1 MAMNNDNMV
10 TDVVK
15 SEFRKHIQQ
24 ISALDSFLLN
34 CPNINRVLNETRE
47 YYELSSL
54 NLADSVTA
62 ITDTIIADEIINKN
76 LQPKD
81 RVRMLSA
88 IKLDVNSFAFR
99 IRCFG
104 EMTGSGKYPDSIVRE
119 RTDIRDLLDGYISCL
134 NKYIPV
140 EPSYNVTIKN
150 NIKGRVHVRINP
162 TEFIIVL
169 TNLVL
174 NALMHA
180 HSASNRVD
188 IILNRLDDKAAV
200 SVLDYGRGVDLEKI
214 HCIMKNNIEL
224 LANRNFVHKGCGL
237 IVSQKL
243 AERMNAKIFVSNYPS
258 AGAAFTIV
266 LDEEKAENSV
276 YLSDSVSP
284 QIYFDKE
291 IIILA
296 CKSLFKEEL

>member
-1 MAMNNDNMV
+1 MAINNDSAV
-10 TDVVK
+10 TAVVK

-24 ISALDSFLLN
+24 ISALDSSLLN
-34 CPNINRVLNETRE
+34 CPNINQVLNESHE
-47 YYELSSL
+47 YYELSSS
-54 NLADSVTA
+54 NMADSVTEM
-62 ITDTIIADEIINKN
+62 TDTIIADGIINRN
-76 LQPKD
+76 LNPQD
-81 RVRMLSA
+81 IVRMLSA
-88 IKLDVNSFAFR
+88 IKSAVNSYAFR
-99 IRCFG
+99 TRCFG
-104 EMTGSGKYPDSIVRE
+104 EMIDSGKFPGSIVRE
-119 RTDIRDLLDGYISCL
+119 RTDMRDLLDGYISCL

-140 EPSYNVTIKN
+140 EPCYNVTVKN
-150 NIKGRVHVRINP
+150 NIKGRIHVRINP

-188 IILNRLDDKAAV
+188 IILNRFDDKAAV

-214 HCIMKNNIEL
+214 HYIMKNNVEL
-224 LANRNFVHKGCGL
+224 LANRRFIHKGCGL

-243 AERMNAKIFVSNYPS
+243 AERMNAKIFVSNYPF

-266 LDEEKAENSV
+266 LDEDKTTNNT

-296 CKSLFKEEL
+296 CKSLIKGDL